1 MLNLTRIPVTNFNEN
16 DRKRLYEINNTV
28 KLLVEEVKSLKTEIE
43 RTNRKAKRLEI
54 ENERL
59 KKSVNLSL
67 FKIDALELWRAILIV
82 MFYIGNITLPRN
94 VTTLCEHVLY
104 SKYNELRS
112 RRVLVVINYKLRL
125 VKVK

>member
-1 MLNLTRIPVTNFNEN
+1 
-16 DRKRLYEINNTV
+16 
-28 KLLVEEVKSLKTEIE
+28 
-43 RTNRKAKRLEI
+43 
-54 ENERL
+54 
-59 KKSVNLSL
+59 
-67 FKIDALELWRAILIV
+67 

-112 RRVLVVINYKLRL
+112 RRVLVVINYELRL

>member
-1 MLNLTRIPVTNFNEN
+1 MYYTVSSDGF
-16 DRKRLYEINNTV
+16 DRV
-28 KLLVEEVKSLKTEIE
+28 
-43 RTNRKAKRLEI
+43 RTN
-54 ENERL
+54 
-59 KKSVNLSL
+59 V
-67 FKIDALELWRAILIV
+67 WRAILFV

-112 RRVLVVINYKLRL
+112 RRVLVVINYKLRS

>member
-1 MLNLTRIPVTNFNEN
+1 MF
-16 DRKRLYEINNTV
+16 EIFYFE
-28 KLLVEEVKSLKTEIE
+28 K
-43 RTNRKAKRLEI
+43 
-54 ENERL
+54 
-59 KKSVNLSL
+59 LSL
-67 FKIDALELWRAILIV
+67 VVWRAILFV